1 METQKDEK
9 AIKSCDEKDENYVI
23 IDDELK
29 YIYQNTNSDETENN
43 ENTQI
48 EDTEE
53 NKNYILNNNSVSDAS
68 IKDNV
73 LDENLSVKLKNFY
86 KKRTNYFNLNIED
99 LIQIE
104 NKILKLN
111 IKKTIKFLL
120 QDVEEKK
127 FPLILIENFITIENE
142 NCIIFDKKKYYDNEE
157 IVIDINNKKLF
168 CNSELLNGN
177 LKLFC
182 NLINGM
188 VYHPDVESID
198 NIENFDEFKNGI
210 GLKDGILYSDN
221 YVNVNSKVLN
231 LEPNNLLIYFDNK
244 EKTVKYFIR
253 RVEKWWCNVEIDKL
267 KDLNFLKVKTLEFK

>member
-1 METQKDEK
+1 METQK
-9 AIKSCDEKDENYVI
+9 DEKDENYVI

-29 YIYQNTNSDETENN
+29 YIYQNTNSDETENKENN
-43 ENTQI
+43 ENIQI

-53 NKNYILNNNSVSDAS
+53 NKNYILNNNSISDAS
-68 IKDNV
+68 IKYNI

-198 NIENFDEFKNGI
+198 DIENFDEFKNGI

>member
-1 METQKDEK
+1 METQK
-9 AIKSCDEKDENYVI
+9 DEKDENYVI

-29 YIYQNTNSDETENN
+29 YIYQNTNSDETENKENN
-43 ENTQI
+43 ENIQI

-53 NKNYILNNNSVSDAS
+53 NKNYILNNNSISDAS

>member
-1 METQKDEK
+1 METQK
-9 AIKSCDEKDENYVI
+9 DEKDENYVI

-29 YIYQNTNSDETENN
+29 YIYQNTNSDETENKENN
-43 ENTQI
+43 ENIQI

-53 NKNYILNNNSVSDAS
+53 NKNYILNNNSISDAS
-68 IKDNV
+68 IKYNI
-73 LDENLSVKLKNFY
+73 LDEKLSVKLKNFY

-198 NIENFDEFKNGI
+198 DIENFDEFKNGI

>member
-9 AIKSCDEKDENYVI
+9 AIKSCDEKDKNYVI

>member
-9 AIKSCDEKDENYVI
+9 TIKSGDEKDENYVI

>member
-1 METQKDEK
+1 METQK
-9 AIKSCDEKDENYVI
+9 DEKDENYVI

-29 YIYQNTNSDETENN
+29 YIYQNTNSDETENKENN
-43 ENTQI
+43 ENIQI

-53 NKNYILNNNSVSDAS
+53 NKNYILNNNSISDAS
-68 IKDNV
+68 IKDNI

-198 NIENFDEFKNGI
+198 DIENFDEFKNGI

>member
-9 AIKSCDEKDENYVI
+9 TIKSGDEKDENYVI
-23 IDDELK
+23 IDVELK

-142 NCIIFDKKKYYDNEE
+142 NCIIFDKKKYYDN
-157 IVIDINNKKLF
+157 
-168 CNSELLNGN
+168 
-177 LKLFC
+177 
-182 NLINGM
+182 
-188 VYHPDVESID
+188 
-198 NIENFDEFKNGI
+198 
-210 GLKDGILYSDN
+210 
-221 YVNVNSKVLN
+221 
-231 LEPNNLLIYFDNK
+231 
-244 EKTVKYFIR
+244 
-253 RVEKWWCNVEIDKL
+253 
-267 KDLNFLKVKTLEFK
+267 